1 MKYSLLLLLFYSC
14 TYNELELDCDTMQ
27 IFTDSVSPII
37 KNNCTSC
44 HSQSGGVPPMLE
56 TYEEVVNAVDNFSLN
71 LQVSNKLMPPVN
83 NTPLTNSEIMIIS
96 NWINCE

>member
-14 TYNELELDCDTMQ
+14 TYNELELDCDTEQ

-37 KNNCTSC
+37 KNNCISC

-56 TYEEVVNAVDNFSLN
+56 TFEEVLNAVDNFSLN
-71 LQVSNKLMPPVN
+71 QQISNKLMPPAN